1 MRSTYCLILL
11 FLFYVWF
18 AVLERVHNPF
28 IKYYLDNSLRGN
40 KLIQTWTNLAKDKK
54 NKQKK
59 KQPRETGI
67 HQKDMQ
73 EKGWDKPID
82 LSMEKTWRSLKK
94 TNMWMHNNFSWLT
107 LSKGIIEQQ
116 FFCDPNSLIYD
127 DRNE

>member
-40 KLIQTWTNLAKDKK
+40 KLIQTWTNLAKVKK

-59 KQPRETGI
+59 TATWNGYPSKRYARERVG
-67 HQKDMQ
+67 QANL
-73 EKGWDKPID
+73 PID
-82 LSMEKTWRSLKK
+82 GENLTQFEKNKHV
-94 TNMWMHNNFSWLT
+94 NA
-107 LSKGIIEQQ
+107 
-116 FFCDPNSLIYD
+116 
-127 DRNE
+127 